1 MDENMNP
8 EKEGIQNNTY
18 MYTYT
23 ISYEKDIYN
32 TPSLNANLDHNVLG
46 SPLQS
51 EFTLYNAFS
60 AREVQLE
67 EILSDSIKEPKTIMT
82 KISQSEKEKIL
93 EKVFKYEL
101 SPVVQDFVGGYNR
114 LYGKRSNFLWKWLGV
129 VYRESGVALSTV
141 DPKYTD
147 SVTDTKILFT
157 MLFSILDD
165 TSEYYKDE
173 KLMEDL
179 LSILSNNFDK
189 KKIEKNEQLMFFKK
203 LWDYF
208 QNEIKKYPR
217 YHDLKDMFQYDLN
230 QMMNSVR
237 YCYLMNKKPEY
248 INLQEMEIFG
258 SYNMIVFILNG
269 IDLLASPDFD
279 KKDLPYLRTIFYN
292 AQQMARIGNWLSTWK
307 REIKEEDVS
316 SGVFAYAFSNNI
328 IHPDELKNLE
338 EDEIIKRIENS
349 GMLEYFIGSW
359 KENYD
364 NIKKYKK
371 SIKSVDIDKYI
382 SGLENLIKLHL
393 ASEGFK

>member
-1 MDENMNP
+1 MDGNITGENG
-8 EKEGIQNNTY
+8 GIQNNTY
-18 MYTYT
+18 IYTYT
-23 ISYEKDIYN
+23 IRCEKDIYS
-32 TPSLNANLDHNVLG
+32 TPSLNADLNPNMLVN
-46 SPLQS
+46 PLQN
-51 EFTLYNAFS
+51 EFTLDNAFS
-60 AREVQLE
+60 AREIQLE
-67 EILSDSIKEPKTIMT
+67 KILSDSLREPKTITT
-82 KISQSEKEKIL
+82 KISESEKEKIL

-101 SPVVQDFVGGYNR
+101 SPIVQEFVDGYNQI
-114 LYGKRSNFLWKWLGV
+114 YGKRSNFLWKWLGV

-141 DPKYTD
+141 DPKYID

-173 KLMEDL
+173 KLMESL

-189 KKIEKNEQLMFFKK
+189 KKIEKNEKLMFFKK
-203 LWDYF
+203 LWDYL

-217 YHDLKDMFQYDLN
+217 YNDLKDMFQYDLN

-248 INLQEMEIFG
+248 INLQEMEIFS

-269 IDLLASPDFD
+269 IDLLASPEFD

-307 REIKEEDVS
+307 REIKEEDIS

-328 IHPDELKNLE
+328 IRPDDLKNLD
-338 EDEIIKRIENS
+338 EDEIIKKIENS
-349 GMLEYFIGSW
+349 GMFEYFMRSW
-359 KENYD
+359 KKNYD
-364 NIKKYKK
+364 NIKRYKD
-371 SIKSVDIDKYI
+371 SIKSVDINQYI
-382 SGLENLIKLHL
+382 VGLENLIKLHL